1 MPGLA
6 AASSSDGF
14 SLPVL
19 VAAAAVAV
27 AWLAAASAAWVARR
41 PPHVDGDPP
50 TMDLGPE
57 PPAIAALLCN
67 DYDVRTETAPA
78 TLLDLAARDVI
89 TLEEVQPGQTICRVP
104 PEPPEAEALAP
115 FERHVLTA
123 LRAKAVDGVIPA
135 TALTTGTEDASARW
149 HRELARLVVADAQR
163 RGLTVDR
170 WPKRVVQLVGAG
182 VVVIVGL
189 FLLSARI
196 GGDAGD
202 RPVVTGIA
210 LAIALGGTALIT
222 AIAGRMQ
229 RSIAQRPTPAGRAAE
244 ARWLGVRAHLAQ
256 DEQLGVLP
264 PASVKLYGRH
274 FAYAAGFGLADHAV
288 TALPF
293 GEEDDH
299 LAWSAQGGRWRRVR
313 VRYPRVRP
321 PAWGRHP
328 AVGTLEGVVA
338 AGGSGYLVARLVGDD
353 STVEL
358 VAVTVLAFPLLWGLW
373 TLSVAIPDLFTTRPV
388 TGTVL
393 RCRTRRRLLST
404 SNPPKHWCYV
414 AIDDG
419 TRDRVAAFR
428 VTEDR
433 YGSVRQGQAV
443 TADVTPRLGYVRA
456 LR

>member
-1 MPGLA
+1 LA

-19 VAAAAVAV
+19 VAAAAVAI
-27 AWLAAASAAWVARR
+27 AWLAVASAVWVARR

-50 TMDLGPE
+50 SMDLGAE

-67 DYDVRTETAPA
+67 DYEVRTETAPA
-78 TLLDLAARDVI
+78 TLLDLAARNVI
-89 TLEEVQPGQTICRVP
+89 ALDEVQPGQTICRVR
-104 PEPPEAEALAP
+104 PEPVGAGDLAP

-149 HRELARLVVADAQR
+149 HRELARLVVTDAQG

-170 WPKRVVQLVGAG
+170 WPKRLVQLVGAG
-182 VVVIVGL
+182 VVVVLGL
-189 FLLSARI
+189 FLLAGRI

-202 RPVVTGIA
+202 DPVVTGVA
-210 LAIALGGTALIT
+210 LAVAIAGTALIA
-222 AIAGRMQ
+222 AITGRMQ
-229 RSIAQRPTPAGRAAE
+229 RSTAQRPTPTGLTTE

-256 DEQLGVLP
+256 NQQLPVLP

-299 LAWSAQGGRWRRVR
+299 LAWSAQGGHWRRVR

-321 PAWGRHP
+321 PAWGRRP
-328 AVGTLEGVVA
+328 AVATLIGLIELVGA
-338 AGGSGYLVARLVGDD
+338 GYLIARLVGDEG
-353 STVEL
+353 TIAL
-358 VAVTVLAFPLLWGLW
+358 VAATVLAFPLLWGLW
-373 TLSVAIPDLFTTRPV
+373 ILSAAVPDLFTTRAV
-388 TGTVL
+388 SGTVL
-393 RCRTRRRLLST
+393 RCRTHTRALS
-404 SNPPKHWCYV
+404 SGDSPKYWYYV

-419 TRDRVAAFR
+419 TRDRIAAFR
-428 VTEDR
+428 VSEER
-433 YGSVRQGQAV
+433 YRSVRQGQTV

>member
-1 MPGLA
+1 VPGLA

-19 VAAAAVAV
+19 VAAGAVAI

-41 PPHVDGDPP
+41 PPHVAGDPP
-50 TMDLGPE
+50 SMDLGPE
-57 PPAIAALLCN
+57 PPAVAALLCN

-78 TLLDLAARDVI
+78 TLLDLAARSVI
-89 TLEEVQPGQTICRVP
+89 GLEEVQPGQTICRVP
-104 PEPPEAEALAP
+104 PETAGAEELAP
-115 FERHVLTA
+115 FERHVLAA

-149 HRELARLVVADAQR
+149 HRELAQLVVVDAQG

-170 WPKRVVQLVGAG
+170 WPKRVVRLVGAG
-182 VVVIVGL
+182 VLVVVAL
-189 FLLSARI
+189 LLLSAQI
-196 GGDAGD
+196 GGDAED

-210 LAIALGGTALIT
+210 LAISFTGAALIT
-222 AIAGRMQ
+222 AVADRMR
-229 RSIAQRPTPAGRAAE
+229 RSIAQRPTPAGSTAE
-244 ARWLGVRAHLAQ
+244 ARWLGARAHLAQ
-256 DEQLGVLP
+256 NEQLAVLP

-274 FAYAAGFGLADHAV
+274 FAYAAGFGLAEHAV

-321 PAWGRHP
+321 PAWGRRP
-328 AVGTLEGVVA
+328 AVSTIEGLVE
-338 AGGSGYLVARLVGDD
+338 AGGAGYLIARVVGTAG
-353 STVEL
+353 TVSL
-358 VAVTVLAFPLLWGLW
+358 LAAMVLAFPLLWGLW
-373 TLSVAIPDLFTTRPV
+373 ILSAAVPDLFTTHSI

-393 RCRTRRRLLST
+393 RCRTRTRALS
-404 SNPPKHWCYV
+404 SGNAPKYWYYV

-419 TRDRVAAFR
+419 TRDRIAAFR
-428 VTEDR
+428 VSEDR
-433 YGSVRQGQAV
+433 YRSVHQGQTV
-443 TADVTPRLGYVRA
+443 TAAVTPRLGFVRS
-456 LR
+456 LT